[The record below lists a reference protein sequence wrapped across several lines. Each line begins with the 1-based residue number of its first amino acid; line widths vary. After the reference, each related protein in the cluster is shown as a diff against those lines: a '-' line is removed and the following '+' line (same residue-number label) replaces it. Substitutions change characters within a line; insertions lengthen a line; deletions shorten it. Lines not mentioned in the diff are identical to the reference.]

1 MKSKIRFYIVLFI
14 MLSMSI
20 PVCFSHSNIITT
32 TAEYEIMATEDK
44 NAAENIAYFSALR
57 DAVEQICVIVQS
69 ETKTKNMNVTS
80 DVIYATSAAVV
91 QVLDKK
97 VDWVSKTKVRITLKS
112 TPQMSNIDSLIDKC
126 MNDAVILMQYKRLN
140 DNINKLKSSIKQKK
154 KDLNTATDNI
164 KKDEISDD
172 IKNISQEFLSTI
184 WFEKALTQHI
194 VGLDDDAFISLDTA
208 LSFDPD
214 YANAYALKGS
224 IYDDIGNYDL
234 ALKEYDNALK
244 LNPDYP
250 EVLHGIGYLYK
261 KQHKYD
267 MALEYLNRAL
277 TVDPYLTPTYNL
289 RASIYALLDMQAKAI
304 QDYERVLHLNYQ
316 DYDALVGM
324 AMAQREIGRY
334 DIAYRYAE
342 KAIRVYP
349 RGSNGYMARGMAL
362 AFMGH
367 LSEAINSFDLAIKY
381 EKDTDLR
388 NGLIGVRNALLNDI
402 KSHR

>member
-1 MKSKIRFYIVLFI
+1 MKSKIRFYIVLFV

-57 DAVEQICVIVQS
+57 DAVEQICVVVQS

-97 VDWVSKTKVRITLKS
+97 VDWVSKTKVRITLRS

-140 DNINKLKSSIKQKK
+140 DNISKLKSSIKQKK
-154 KDLNTATDNI
+154 KDLDTATDNI

-208 LSFDPD
+208 LSFNPD
-214 YANAYALKGS
+214 YANAYGLKGS

-250 EVLHGIGYLYK
+250 EVLHGMGYLYK

-304 QDYERVLHLNYQ
+304 QDYERVLHLNYK

-324 AMAQREIGRY
+324 AMTQREIGRY

>member
-1 MKSKIRFYIVLFI
+1 
-14 MLSMSI
+14 
-20 PVCFSHSNIITT
+20 
-32 TAEYEIMATEDK
+32 
-44 NAAENIAYFSALR
+44 
-57 DAVEQICVIVQS
+57 
-69 ETKTKNMNVTS
+69 MNE
-80 DVIYATSAAVV
+80 
-91 QVLDKK
+91 
-97 VDWVSKTKVRITLKS
+97 
-112 TPQMSNIDSLIDKC
+112 
-126 MNDAVILMQYKRLN
+126 
-140 DNINKLKSSIKQKK
+140 KK
-154 KDLNTATDNI
+154 KDLDTATDNI

-208 LSFDPD
+208 LSFNPD
-214 YANAYALKGS
+214 YANAYGLKGS

-250 EVLHGIGYLYK
+250 EVLHGMGYLYK

-304 QDYERVLHLNYQ
+304 QDYERVLHLNYK

-324 AMAQREIGRY
+324 AMTQREIGRY